1 MLFFKK
7 CSNLM
12 KNDKPNVLLTS
23 AKRSLYRL
31 IRVLRLLYCDL

>member
-12 KNDKPNVLLTS
+12 KNDKPNVLPTS
-23 AKRSLYRL
+23 AKRSHYRF
-31 IRVLRLLYCDL
+31 IRVLRL